1 MTHFIRR
8 QEMCMRTHTRIHT
21 SAHTHLSD
29 YCHWANYER
38 QLALLTWQGE
48 DGEGAG
54 KCFYPQRN
62 I

>member
-1 MTHFIRR
+1 
-8 QEMCMRTHTRIHT
+8 MCMRTHTHIHT